1 VALVVRPDGDPG
13 GAETAIRSAIRRID
27 PSLAVYRTRPLTAI
41 VERAAARRTFLFAAT
56 ASASAV
62 ALLLG
67 AAGLYA
73 VMTVVVTLRRRE
85 MGIRLALGA
94 DPAGIRRMVTREAM
108 TVAVCG
114 ILAGLAA
121 AMALTRFLGA
131 LLYEVSPTDPSIL
144 AGAAV
149 LLASIAAAASWLPA
163 RRAAAVDPAITL
175 RAE

>member
-1 VALVVRPDGDPG
+1 
-13 GAETAIRSAIRRID
+13 
-27 PSLAVYRTRPLTAI
+27 
-41 VERAAARRTFLFAAT
+41 
-56 ASASAV
+56 
-62 ALLLG
+62 
-67 AAGLYA
+67 
-73 VMTVVVTLRRRE
+73 
-85 MGIRLALGA
+85 
-94 DPAGIRRMVTREAM
+94 M